1 MPIHRIRALCA
12 GFLLVCA
19 ASASAAS
26 PINVHVRVEG
36 AHKTLVTERT
46 VTLADAPVPPKDGN
60 PDHTCP
66 GQTALGALQQG
77 SQGDWDG
84 TYSEGL
90 GYFVTTIKGEKPSG
104 NSSFQLWVN
113 HKEATQGMCDD
124 VLKAGDDV
132 LMLVQTCTY
141 NPTTQLCPDTVTPL
155 GVRVASTVKR
165 GHHTK
170 VTVVSYAANGH
181 SKVVKGAA
189 VYANGH
195 KLGTTDKDG
204 QLSVSGS
211 KSGKVEVYATAHGH
225 VKSETETV
233 HIH

>member
-36 AHKTLVTERT
+36 VHKTLVTQRT
-46 VTLADAPVPPKDGN
+46 VTLADAPVPPRDGN

-77 SQGDWDG
+77 SQGHWDG

-90 GYFVTTIKGEKPSG
+90 GYFVTAIRGEKPTG
-104 NSSFQLWVN
+104 DASFQLWVN
-113 HKEATQGMCDD
+113 HKEATVGVCDD

-132 LMLVQTCTY
+132 LFLVQSCTY
-141 NPTTQLCPDTVTPL
+141 NPTTQLCPDTVSPL
-155 GVRVASTVKR
+155 GLHAPTTLKR
-165 GHHTK
+165 GHHAT
-170 VTVVSYAANGH
+170 VTVVAYKPNGH
-181 SKVVKGAA
+181 SSPVHDAR

-195 KLGTTDKDG
+195 RLGKTDKHG
-204 QLSVSGS
+204 QISVAGT
-211 KSGKVEVYATAHGH
+211 KTGHVAIYATAPGH
-225 VKSETETV
+225 VKSETDTV
-233 HIH
+233 SVH